1 MKLLDRQP
9 VDGTQK
15 PVIYIGHREWI
26 HKDGTVRKAKPWYAE
41 WFLHD
46 KRQCK
51 SLGVNNKV
59 AAIKEA
65 HRLHEMLCNGKSI
78 HAPKEITIE
87 EIARRYV
94 ALKRGEPRAPKT
106 VKKYES
112 ITGLLVEHCRDRGV
126 IYASRFTEE
135 DFWSFQ
141 DGCGYA
147 AKTVYDRRMIILQ
160 LFKWATERAEVI
172 VKNPIR
178 LVKMKEPES
187 PPQPCF
193 TPVQVDAMIDTANPT
208 LRQKI
213 LFLAYT
219 GCRFG
224 EFRDLQWGDL
234 NFDIGKHGFVTIRR
248 GGSSGLTKNK
258 KSRRIPLHELL
269 AVELKRMPRSCE
281 LVFPAAKSHRYP
293 NGDGKQS
300 DTYLLKQ
307 VKKLCK
313 ECEFPNPNQYKVHT
327 FRHFFA
333 SMMARNNVSYKYALV
348 FMGHSD
354 SKILDLYYTMYDED
368 AEQAIAT
375 IQF

>member
-9 VDGTQK
+9 VDGTRK
-15 PVIYIGHREWI
+15 PIIYIGHREWI
-26 HKDGTVRKAKPWYAE
+26 DKDGTVHKAKPWYAE

-46 KRQCK
+46 KRQGK
-51 SLGVNNKV
+51 SLEVRNKV

-65 HRLHEMLCNGKSI
+65 HRLHEMICKGESI
-78 HAPKEITIE
+78 RAPKEISIDE
-87 EIARRYV
+87 LSRRYV
-94 ALKRGEPRAPKT
+94 ALKRGKPCAPKT
-106 VKKYES
+106 IQKYES
-112 ITGLLVEHCRDRGV
+112 ITGLLVEHCRGRGV
-126 IYASRFTEE
+126 EYASRFTEE

-141 DGCGYA
+141 EGRGYA

-160 LFKWATERAEVI
+160 LFKWATKRAEVI
-172 VKNPIR
+172 AKNPLR
-178 LVKMKEPES
+178 HVRMDEPES

-193 TPVQVDAMIDTANPT
+193 TPDQVKALIDKAAPL

-213 LFLAYT
+213 TFLAYT

-224 EFRDLQWGDL
+224 ELRDLQWSDL
-234 NFDIGKHGFVTIRR
+234 DFDSGKHGCVTIRR

-269 AVELKRMPRSCE
+269 AAELKKLSHTCE
-281 LVFPAAKSHRYP
+281 LVFPAAKSHRHP

-313 ECEFPNPNQYKVHT
+313 ECDFPNPYQYKVHT

-333 SMMARNNVSYKYALV
+333 SMMATKNVSYKYALE

-354 SKILDLYYTMYDED
+354 SKILDLYYTMYDKD
-368 AEQAIAT
+368 AEKAIAT